1 MAELSL
7 IEAKEK
13 NCVKTKIL
21 DDYEVDWIKELRKW
35 SYNYTSV
42 QIYKVKAESDFYLL
56 KSVKSLNDEHIED
69 IQKLHKLY
77 QEYEKKSNHL
87 LKTLKTE
94 EEEGNIEILYEC
106 SDKDLNSICKDSKDV
121 TRRMKEILEPL
132 TLFEEQKIPHLELK
146 PNNIFI
152 VDGITKIVYLVNPLA
167 SQSIKERTDIYLP
180 PEVNGNKEF
189 DPSKVD
195 VYSWG
200 RTFDELL
207 SAEIKDK
214 NYLAMLKELEGREL
228 WVEEAL
234 EKALCDS
241 PEERASFKDLKA
253 AISDSTVGQGSLKIN
268 KEKYERKIKKL
279 EKNIEKMEKD
289 KGT

>member
-1 MAELSL
+1 MAELNL
-7 IEAKEK
+7 IEAKK
-13 NCVKTKIL
+13 QNCVKTKIL
-21 DDYEVDWIKELRKW
+21 DEYGVDWIKELREW
-35 SYNYTSV
+35 FYNHTSV
-42 QIYKVKAESDFYLL
+42 QIYKVKAKSDFYLL
-56 KSVKSLNDEHIED
+56 KSVKSLNDEHIKD
-69 IQKLHKLY
+69 IQKLHELY
-77 QEYEKKSNHL
+77 QEYEKKSKHL
-87 LKTLKTE
+87 LKTLKTKQE
-94 EEEGNIEILYEC
+94 ERNIEILYEC

-132 TLFEEQKIPHLELK
+132 TLFEEQEIFHLELK

-167 SQSIKERTDIYLP
+167 SQSIKERTDLYLP

-214 NYLAMLKELEGREL
+214 NYLAMLKKLEGRKL

-234 EKALCDS
+234 KKALCDS
-241 PEERASFKDLKA
+241 PEERATFKELKA
-253 AISDSTVGQGSLKIN
+253 SPDSTVDQGSLNIN
-268 KEKYERKIKKL
+268 KEK
-279 EKNIEKMEKD
+279 NEKMIKGHKKDIEEMKKD